1 MMMPQEITLVA
12 ALLVGL
18 FGSVHCIGMCGG
30 IAGAL
35 TMGLS
40 PDRRRSIG
48 AALPYVLAYNVG
60 RIGSYT
66 LAGAIAGLVGEHA
79 ANLFSLH
86 NARTIGLVI
95 SALFLIA
102 LGLYLGG
109 WWQVLSV
116 LERAGTRL
124 WRRIEPYGRRLLPVR
139 NPAQALGLGAIWG
152 WLPCGLVYATLAW
165 SLTTGSAQQGALLM
179 LAFGLGTLPM
189 LLVLGTASRWLSEL
203 TRRLVVRRAVGALVI
218 AFGVFTLIGG
228 HQGHQHA
235 PTQETTMSA
244 GGGGHVH

>member
-1 MMMPQEITLVA
+1 MPQEITLVA

-18 FGSVHCIGMCGG
+18 LGSVHCIGMCGG

-35 TMGLS
+35 TLGL
-40 PDRRRSIG
+40 PAERRQSTRTV
-48 AALPYVLAYNVG
+48 LPYVLAYNAG

-66 LAGAIAGLVGEHA
+66 LAGAIAGFVGENA
-79 ANLFSLH
+79 LKLFSMH
-86 NARTIGLVI
+86 NAETVGLFV
-95 SALFLIA
+95 SAFFLIA

-109 WWQVLSV
+109 WWQMLSI
-116 LERAGTRL
+116 LEREGARL

-139 NPAQALGLGAIWG
+139 NPAHALGLGAIWG

-189 LLVLGTASRWLSEL
+189 LLVLGTAGRWISEL
-203 TRRLVVRRAVGALVI
+203 RRRVSVRRAVGALVI
-218 AFGVFTLIGG
+218 AFGVFTLLGG
-228 HQGHQHA
+228 HHRHQPPSAHQAMPAEHSA
-235 PTQETTMSA
+235 P
-244 GGGGHVH
+244 HVH